1 MAASVRSRASGFTL
15 IELLVVIAIIAVLI
29 GLLLPAVQKVR
40 EAANRGQAREN
51 LAALAAG
58 IADFAEE
65 NRELPTSFGQIDFV
79 SVPADIFP
87 SGAANGYDYAYTA
100 GASLAFEIR
109 ATPAVPGVTGSEDC
123 SVDET
128 RFVRCVPSSGAN
140 AGSVGLRRGV
150 YGSFAPLLL
159 PYVGQENLL
168 GCLPSVAAALGDGSV
183 RDAFLEHYEAQGDGQ
198 LTLDEL
204 VASDWTAAA
213 RAALAALPPDVAGRF
228 ACDGSVTPSDDHNLE
243 DSLAQVRDGLAAAL
257 QLGAGG
263 ELALPAVQRDPDA
276 GGARDLTPSDFD
288 VFLAGDALGAGV
300 DPSDPSDQG
309 RKIATGGF
317 DGLCSAAIGLADE
330 PRAAAALCKTLA
342 KAKKSEAAGKDAK
355 VAGALDKLRSRLGK
369 ERGRGFDDDA
379 ADLLLALSFFLDPV
393 AP

>member
-1 MAASVRSRASGFTL
+1 MAVRIRPRASGFTL

-40 EAANRGQAREN
+40 EAANRGQARAN

-58 IADFAEE
+58 IAEFAE
-65 NRELPTSFGQIDFV
+65 NSGQLPTSFGQIDFV
-79 SVPADIFP
+79 SVPANIFP
-87 SGAANGYDYAYTA
+87 SGAANGYDYAFTA
-100 GASLAFEIR
+100 GESLAFEIR
-109 ATPAVPGVTGSEDC
+109 ATPAVPGVTGAEDC

-128 RFVRCVPSSGAN
+128 LFVRCVPSSGAD
-140 AGSVGLRRGV
+140 AGRRALRAGV
-150 YGSFAPLLL
+150 QGAFAPLLL

-168 GCLPSVAAALGDGSV
+168 GCLPAVAAAVGDGSL
-183 RDAFLEHYEAQGDGQ
+183 RDALVDRFDPGDNQ
-198 LTLDEL
+198 ITFDEL
-204 VASDWTAAA
+204 AGIGAMALA
-213 RAALAALPPDVAGRF
+213 REALAALPPDVAARF
-228 ACDGSVTPSDDHNLE
+228 ACDGSVTPSDDASLE
-243 DSLAQVRDGLAAAL
+243 DQLASVRDGHVAAL

-276 GGARDLTPSDFD
+276 GGARDILPSDFD
-288 VFLAGDALGAGV
+288 VFLAGDVLGTAV
-300 DPSDPSDQG
+300 DPSDPSDLG

-317 DGLCSAAIGLADE
+317 DGLCSAAIEMADE

-342 KAKKSEAAGKDAK
+342 KAKKGEAAGKDAK
-355 VAGALDKLRSRLGK
+355 VAGALDKLRARLGK
-369 ERGRGFDDDA
+369 ERGRGFGDDE

>member
-1 MAASVRSRASGFTL
+1 M
-15 IELLVVIAIIAVLI
+15 
-29 GLLLPAVQKVR
+29 
-40 EAANRGQAREN
+40 
-51 LAALAAG
+51 
-58 IADFAEE
+58 
-65 NRELPTSFGQIDFV
+65 
-79 SVPADIFP
+79 
-87 SGAANGYDYAYTA
+87 
-100 GASLAFEIR
+100 
-109 ATPAVPGVTGSEDC
+109 
-123 SVDET
+123 
-128 RFVRCVPSSGAN
+128 
-140 AGSVGLRRGV
+140 
-150 YGSFAPLLL
+150 
-159 PYVGQENLL
+159 
-168 GCLPSVAAALGDGSV
+168 

-228 ACDGSVTPSDDHNLE
+228 ACDGSVTPSDDHSLE

-288 VFLAGDALGAGV
+288 VFLAGDALGTGV

-330 PRAAAALCKTLA
+330 PRAATALCKTLA

-369 ERGRGFDDDA
+369 ERGRGFDA
-379 ADLLLALSFFLDPV
+379 RRGRPAPRALLLPGPRRAV
-393 AP
+393 AGARARHGTLLRRTG